1 MQRTTKP
8 ETSRSMSAVTYHQSP
23 SLVSLP
29 MLPRPSTAAMASTLA
44 LSNAQADYH
53 KRQRVNSK
61 AGALG
66 SLFRTKIHAKRGSNA
81 GSEGMSPVLE
91 PLADLQTEASW
102 EVSIDSPAVM
112 SPLFT
117 DESLQQLLGSSPQLA
132 ANGPISPLGGQP
144 VDGELAPGG
153 SPSPAS
159 ARRSKREI
167 AASVLHTSA
176 VPFRRLRQGPVNKTL
191 SFPPA
196 VSTEM
201 FEDDGEAR
209 PGGDEF
215 VVVTPDMCPPASLVS
230 SSVIS
235 GVSPLEA
242 SAAAAAAA
250 AAASVASGIDSD
262 SARSGG
268 GANRAALRKHPR
280 GGGAL
285 PLRTRALTQVSQ
297 QSGEQM
303 LLMGYEDST
312 DSLVRISTPSLSAS
326 SSEASLPLSHV
337 RKKPPAPLL
346 AWTQPRPRHG
356 GFQHGGLQPL
366 QSLAPPSGTRPPLPR
381 HASSGSGS
389 PRKASE
395 CSFSSAEGLRRV
407 SPFGPLDALSPYTV
421 GRLSSTAARATE
433 RRRRSSMRR
442 SRPSSVASSVNWNL
456 SATSDLTLLT
466 GSAHARHTRNASE
479 SSEFLDGFTAG
490 THGSTF
496 DFQLH
501 SAAPEPLWPPD
512 ASPLASDG
520 DASDNGDDDDLAR
533 RIPMSGFPSSCSA
546 HFNVE
551 LGRDTES
558 ACESPRTRTRSSGAN
573 ASRNAARAHPAR
585 VYPRASRA
593 IMSLLDPSSP
603 VHGDAEHSMAL
614 NMLGHPRRQRAYTSA
629 LPDAEREDPAELSDP
644 LDFDGST
651 LTQQNDWQLMNPS
664 SSDNDMPPPLPH
676 HSHTRRRVRKRRVL
690 PKSMFPVPAKHV
702 HAPVT
707 VTSSHDLPSSD
718 TLRPRSDIVTPPA
731 IAVRQSE
738 VPLPATTSDISQGA
752 LPFAAATPAPP
763 PEMLRLLRLEV
774 IPRTPLSIQCDMRI
788 VHVAR
793 LTLQCSGDA
802 RSWQP
807 ARISCFDLRLAACIE
822 RAHGLVELSLVNL
835 GLTVVPVRLLGCH
848 GLRRL
853 DMAHNWIATAPG
865 WLGRLRRLE
874 HLRLAGNPL
883 RMISADLVE
892 LRHHLLSLDLGRTH
906 AWSLISRRP
915 APLPELSP
923 DKRKRVLAA
932 RLQSTAARRVAAYLD
947 AAVLKVTRRQHD
959 DARARAT
966 RLLGLYSDTLYA
978 ALREP
983 RNWGHSVAMPLP
995 SGL

>member
-8 ETSRSMSAVTYHQSP
+8 ETSRSMSAMTYHQSP

-44 LSNAQADYH
+44 LPNVQADH
-53 KRQRVNSK
+53 QKRQRVNSK

-91 PLADLQTEASW
+91 PLADLQMEASW
-102 EVSIDSPAVM
+102 EVSIDSPVAM

-117 DESLQQLLGSSPQLA
+117 DECLQQLLGSSPQLT
-132 ANGPISPLGGQP
+132 ANGPTPPLGGP
-144 VDGELAPGG
+144 PTDGELATGG
-153 SPSPAS
+153 SPS

-176 VPFRRLRQGPVNKTL
+176 VPFRRLRQGPANKTL
-191 SFPPA
+191 SFPPSGDA
-196 VSTEM
+196 AM
-201 FEDDGEAR
+201 YGNNGGAR

-215 VVVTPDMCPPASLVS
+215 VVVTPDMCPPAAMVS

-250 AAASVASGIDSD
+250 AASVASGIDSD
-262 SARSGG
+262 STRSGR
-268 GANRAALRKHPR
+268 GASRSAPRKLPR
-280 GGGAL
+280 GGEAL

-297 QSGEQM
+297 QSGEQL

-326 SSEASLPLSHV
+326 SSEASLPLSHT

-346 AWTQPRPRHG
+346 AWSQPRPRHG
-356 GFQHGGLQPL
+356 GFQLSQG
-366 QSLAPPSGTRPPLPR
+366 SAPGSGARPPLPR
-381 HASSGSGS
+381 QTNGGTGS

-421 GRLSSTAARATE
+421 SRLNTTAARATE
-433 RRRRSSMRR
+433 RRRRSFARR
-442 SRPSSVASSVNWNL
+442 SRPNSVASSVNWNL
-456 SATSDLTLLT
+456 SATSDTTLLA
-466 GSAHARHTRNASE
+466 GSAHARHIRNASE
-479 SSEFLDGFTAG
+479 SSEFLSGFTAG
-490 THGSTF
+490 VHGSPF

-520 DASDNGDDDDLAR
+520 EPSDDDDDLAR
-533 RIPMSGFPSSCSA
+533 RVAASGFPSSCSA
-546 HFNVE
+546 HFNIE

-573 ASRNAARAHPAR
+573 APRDAARSPPAR

-603 VHGDAEHSMAL
+603 VHEDTEHSMAL
-614 NMLGHPRRQRAYTSA
+614 NMLGRPRRQRAHTSA
-629 LPDAEREDPAELSDP
+629 VPDAEREEPAELSDP
-644 LDFDGST
+644 LDFDGLT

-664 SSDNDMPPPLPH
+664 SSDNDAPPPSH

-702 HAPVT
+702 LVPSPAHDVSAPPKNE
-707 VTSSHDLPSSD
+707 HLSSD
-718 TLRPRSDIVTPPA
+718 TLRLRSDAATRPTIA
-731 IAVRQSE
+731 IRQPKKSVATE
-738 VPLPATTSDISQGA
+738 DVSRRAVPLD
-752 LPFAAATPAPP
+752 AATPAPP
-763 PEMLRLLRLEV
+763 LEMQRLLRLEV

-788 VHVAR
+788 AHVAR
-793 LTLQCSGDA
+793 LSLRCSGDA
-802 RSWQP
+802 HSWQP
-807 ARISCFDLRLAACIE
+807 ARIPCFDLRLAACLG
-822 RAHGLVELSLVNL
+822 RAHGLVEVSLVNL
-835 GLTVVPVRLLGCH
+835 GLTSVPARLLSCR
-848 GLRRL
+848 GLRSL
-853 DMAHNWIATAPG
+853 DMAHNWIDTAPG
-865 WLGRLRRLE
+865 WLGRLRCLE

-883 RMISADLVE
+883 RMVSADLVE
-892 LRHHLLSLDLGRTH
+892 LRHHLVTLDIGR
-906 AWSLISRRP
+906 ANDWSLLSRRP
-915 APLPELSP
+915 TPPPTLSP

-932 RLQSTAARRVAAYLD
+932 RLQSTAARRVATYLD
-947 AAVLKVTRRQHD
+947 SAVLKATQRQHD
-959 DARARAT
+959 KARAHAT

-995 SGL
+995 SGF